1 VLGVDVETMVEIE
14 IEIEN
19 EVEIEIKDE
28 VEIPRRLGMTAH
40 SITTHCLR
48 NTNTTKHSLLVILRN
63 EGSLNILNKK
73 SLAINTKLLY

>member
-1 VLGVDVETMVEIE
+1 VLGVDVETKVEIE
-14 IEIEN
+14 I
-19 EVEIEIKDE
+19 E

>member
-40 SITTHCLR
+40 SITTHC
-48 NTNTTKHSLLVILRN
+48 
-63 EGSLNILNKK
+63 
-73 SLAINTKLLY
+73 